1 MKKLKRKLM
10 NKYTLTLCLSIISF
24 STFASPFGRV
34 VDVKGS
40 GFISHGGKTKDVR
53 VGDIIELNSEIV
65 VEHSGQ
71 ITFTDNAD
79 HRFHMGNASSVAV
92 LNDHVELRS
101 GDIWFQS
108 INRTEDYKITSANAS
123 VVYQGGEAILSYDSV
138 KGKSQLMVISG
149 MMKLGNLRAQ
159 ELNLS
164 VAEGNFSFID
174 NAYDE
179 GAPRDPT
186 PVGEKTYRQLVT
198 LFKNVSPME
207 ANAVHA
213 FKENDHKAAARTIAS
228 VPAVEMD
235 KDKELEAY
243 KAKMLETPKKTKV
256 EKTEKVA
263 TVPAK
268 VITKKSVVT
277 PLVVKIY
284 GLKETSDEKVAS
296 APVVAAPEVTK
307 SRAPASVLEEPV
319 PTTEIKPSTNTN
331 EHYKESD
338 KLINQL
344 KGL

>member
-1 MKKLKRKLM
+1 M
-10 NKYTLTLCLSIISF
+10 NKYTLTFGLFLVSF
-24 STFASPFGRV
+24 SAFASPFGRI

-53 VGDIIELNSEIV
+53 VGDVIELNSEIV

-79 HRFHMGNASSVAV
+79 HRFHLGNSSSVAV
-92 LNDHVELRS
+92 MNDHVELRS
-101 GDIWFQS
+101 GDVWFQS
-108 INRTEDYKITSANAS
+108 INRTDDYKITSANAS
-123 VVYQGGEAILSYDSV
+123 VIYQGGEAVLSYDSV

-149 MMKLGNLRAQ
+149 MMKLANLRAP

-186 PVGEKTYRQLVT
+186 PVGEKTYRQLVS
-198 LFKNVSPME
+198 LFKNVSPLE
-207 ANAVHA
+207 ANAVLA

-228 VPAVEMD
+228 VPVVDA
-235 KDKELEAY
+235 DKELEAY
-243 KAKMLETPKKTKV
+243 KAKILETPKKAAAVKIEKV
-256 EKTEKVA
+256 EKAVKTEK
-263 TVPAK
+263 TPAK
-268 VITKKSVVT
+268 VAVKKSTVT

-284 GLKETSDEKVAS
+284 GLKEAPAATVTAS
-296 APVVAAPEVTK
+296 APVVAAPVVSK

-319 PTTEIKPSTNTN
+319 PTTEIQPTTNTT